1 MDVMAI
7 MEEYGGIL
15 RLPQTP
21 ESAIV
26 HMVDALVTKIELLDQ
41 DTMSSTW
48 NQDMVIYQTL
58 NELSQNGRYQYQ
70 SVFAYSRKISP
81 GGFVVMTLL
90 LEEEVEIPF
99 TFDYRKVAEDV
110 ISQALEVEN
119 FPYDVEVSLVLTND
133 EEIHTLNQQFRE
145 IDRSTD
151 VLSFPM
157 MDYPAPGDFSLL
169 DLSAVSENE
178 ELILGDIVISVEH
191 VMAQA
196 KEYGHSFKREYAFLI
211 AHSMLHLMGY
221 DHMSPEEASIMEE
234 RQSYILDLL
243 HITREEEKNV

>member
-1 MDVMAI
+1 
-7 MEEYGGIL
+7 
-15 RLPQTP
+15 
-21 ESAIV
+21 
-26 HMVDALVTKIELLDQ
+26 
-41 DTMSSTW
+41 
-48 NQDMVIYQTL
+48 
-58 NELSQNGRYQYQ
+58 
-70 SVFAYSRKISP
+70 
-81 GGFVVMTLL
+81 MTLL

-196 KEYGHSFKREYAFLI
+196 KEYGHSYDREMGFLFT
-211 AHSMLHLMGY
+211 HGMLHCLGY
-221 DHMSPEEASIMEE
+221 DHMCEEDEKVMFAL
-234 RQSYILDLL
+234 QDQILDP
-243 HITREEEKNV
+243 IISRK

>member
-1 MDVMAI
+1 
-7 MEEYGGIL
+7 
-15 RLPQTP
+15 
-21 ESAIV
+21 
-26 HMVDALVTKIELLDQ
+26 
-41 DTMSSTW
+41 
-48 NQDMVIYQTL
+48 
-58 NELSQNGRYQYQ
+58 
-70 SVFAYSRKISP
+70 
-81 GGFVVMTLL
+81 MTLL

-178 ELILGDIVISVEH
+178 ELILGDIVVSVEH

-243 HITREEEKNV
+243 QITREEEKNV